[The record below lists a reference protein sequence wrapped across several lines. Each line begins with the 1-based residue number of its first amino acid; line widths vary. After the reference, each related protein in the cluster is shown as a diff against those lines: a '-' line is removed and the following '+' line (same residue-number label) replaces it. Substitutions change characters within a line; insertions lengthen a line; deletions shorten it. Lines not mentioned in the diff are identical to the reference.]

1 MKPPSRPALPIW
13 VAPFCCTAPF
23 CALIVF
29 SMSALFGASVS
40 TPGMICLVLLCG
52 RITGWVLN
60 VPPRFP
66 PQTRIGNS
74 K

>member
-1 MKPPSRPALPIW
+1 MNPPIQTVLPSW

-29 SMSALFGASVS
+29 SISVLCGASVS
-40 TPGMICLVLLCG
+40 TPVLVCLVLLCG

-60 VPPRFP
+60 APPRFP
-66 PQTRIGNS
+66 LQARIENS